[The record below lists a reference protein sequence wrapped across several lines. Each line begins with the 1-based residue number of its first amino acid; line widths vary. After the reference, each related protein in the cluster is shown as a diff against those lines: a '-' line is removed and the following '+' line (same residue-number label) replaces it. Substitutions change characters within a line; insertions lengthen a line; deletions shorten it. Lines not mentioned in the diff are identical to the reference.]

1 MTKITMPQA
10 GQSMEEGTILC
21 WRKNEGEPVK
31 KGEILLEIETD
42 KANVEVEATESGV
55 LRKILCPAG
64 VTIPVLIPIAILA
77 SASEDISSQLA
88 EAEAELSAL
97 LGDKLPS
104 AVTEMAVGTVAQ
116 PSAVKSS
123 IPLQPVAAQPK
134 AEPQESIPQEI
145 KASPAARKSALEHGV
160 ELGTLW
166 PGSGPSGRIL
176 STDVARAT
184 AAAPA
189 ATQGEAVR
197 RPMSAMRRAIARNL
211 LASKQNIPHFYTR
224 MTIDAVPLYSIYRA
238 EKAKYPCTLNDVLTL
253 ACARV
258 VREFPAFR
266 TRIENDE
273 LVEYP
278 TSNIGV
284 AVGMEEGLRVPV
296 LVGADRM
303 SLRQVAAESRRI
315 VEAAKQGKVEAMG
328 QGVFTISN
336 LGMYGVEEFAAI
348 INPPEAALLAVGA
361 MRETVIVKDGAMR
374 AARVMTM
381 TLSADHRV
389 IDGLLAA
396 RFLNRLRAE
405 LEAPESLGE

>member
-64 VTIPVLIPIAILA
+64 VTIPVLAPIAILA
-77 SASEDISSQLA
+77 TASEDISSELA
-88 EAEAELSAL
+88 DAAAELSSL
-97 LGDKLPS
+97 LGNQLPS
-104 AVTEMAVGTVAQ
+104 AIKGMALGTVAH
-116 PSAVKSS
+116 PSPVTSP
-123 IPLQPVAAQPK
+123 IPAQPAAVETE
-134 AEPQESIPQEI
+134 AEPQEPVPQEI
-145 KASPAARKSALEHGV
+145 KASPGARQSAREYGV
-160 ELGTLW
+160 DLGTLW
-166 PGSGPSGRIL
+166 PGSGPGGRIL
-176 STDVARAT
+176 STDVTRAAVVT
-184 AAAPA
+184 GAAPR
-189 ATQGEAVR
+189 GEAVR

-211 LASKQNIPHFYTR
+211 IASKQTIPHFYMR
-224 MTIDAVPLYSIYRA
+224 MTIDAGPLHSFFRA
-238 EKAKYPCTLNDVLTL
+238 EKAKYPCTLNDVFTL

-258 VREFPAFR
+258 VREFPSFR
-266 TRIENDE
+266 TRIENEE

-278 TSNIGV
+278 TSNIGM
-284 AVGMEEGLRVPV
+284 AVGMEDGLRVPV

-303 SLRQVAAESRRI
+303 SLRQVAAESQRI
-315 VEAAKQGKVEAMG
+315 VDAAKQGKVEAMG

-361 MRETVIVKDGAMR
+361 IRETVIVKDGALR
-374 AARVMTM
+374 AGRVMTM

-389 IDGLLAA
+389 IDGLMAA
-396 RFLNRLRAE
+396 RFLNQLKAE
-405 LEAPESLGE
+405 LESPESLGE

>member
-64 VTIPVLIPIAILA
+64 VTLPVLTPIAILA
-77 SASEDISSQLA
+77 SVSEDISAQVA
-88 EAEAELSAL
+88 EAEAELSSL
-97 LGDKLPS
+97 LGNQPTS
-104 AVTEMAVGTVAQ
+104 AAKGMAIGTVAA
-116 PSAVKSS
+116 PSATASS
-123 IPLQPVAAQPK
+123 VPAQPVAAQTEGG
-134 AEPQESIPQEI
+134 AREPVPQEI
-145 KASPAARKSALEHGV
+145 KASPAARKSALERGI
-160 ELGTLW
+160 ELGVLW
-166 PGSGPSGRIL
+166 PGSGPGGRIL
-176 STDVARAT
+176 SADVGRAPV
-184 AAAPA
+184 ASPVA
-189 ATQGEAVR
+189 GEAVR

-211 LASKQNIPHFYTR
+211 VASKQSIPHFYTR
-224 MTIDAVPLYSIYRA
+224 MTIDAGPLYSFYRA

-258 VREFPAFR
+258 VREFPSFR
-266 TRIENDE
+266 TRIENEE

-284 AVGMEEGLRVPV
+284 AVGMEDGLRVPV
-296 LVGADRM
+296 LAGADRM

-328 QGVFTISN
+328 QGIFTISN
-336 LGMYGVEEFAAI
+336 LGMYGVEEFAGI
-348 INPPEAALLAVGA
+348 INPPESALLAVGA
-361 MRETVIVKDGAMR
+361 IREAVIVKDGALR
-374 AARVMTM
+374 AGRVMTM

-389 IDGLLAA
+389 IDGFMAA
-396 RFLNRLRAE
+396 RFLNRLKAE
-405 LEAPESLGE
+405 LESPESLGE